1 MCWLIALT
9 VLVLLGCLPVGISAI
24 YDVSGPLVR
33 LIAGPIRITL
43 FPTKKKDKPKKAKKI
58 KKEKPAVYIRG

>member
-1 MCWLIALT
+1 MGWLIALA

-43 FPTKKKDKPKKAKKI
+43 FPTKKKDKPKKAKK
-58 KKEKPAVYIRG
+58 